1 MTDTNPRAVLGGNM
15 PPDPIE
21 AVTAEFASVIDEAQ
35 NWTDGTPVENEAQM
49 QAVDAV
55 IKEFKTYRT
64 ALTKA
69 GKERTDPLH
78 KVWKAEVAAV
88 KVYTDDA
95 DRIQAALVATVG
107 PFKSKLA
114 AEKAEA
120 ERKAWEETNRLRR
133 EAEAKAAAAN
143 VADLD
148 AQREAAEAKQ
158 AVIEA
163 EKAAKAVAKSAPK
176 GMRTV
181 TKHEV
186 IDLRALVN
194 FIAKTDKDA
203 MAAFA
208 TEYARKHHA
217 DIPNEIV
224 NTYTVKES
232 F

>member
-15 PPDPIE
+15 PPDPLDAAVALYETDREE
-21 AVTAEFASVIDEAQ
+21 AET
-35 NWTDGTPVENEAQM
+35 WLDGKSVENTDQM
-49 QAVDAV
+49 KAVDALTASMKEARKAV
-55 IKEFKTYRT
+55 DDAKESEYRPHKTQCDNIVAKYKPTLEDHDTIIKGLVSIVSMFKT
-64 ALTKA
+64 
-69 GKERTDPLH
+69 
-78 KVWKAEVAAV
+78 
-88 KVYTDDA
+88 
-95 DRIQAALVATVG
+95 
-107 PFKSKLA
+107 
-114 AEKAEA
+114 AEA
-120 ERKAWEETNRLRR
+120 ARVKAATDAAWAEANRLRIAA
-133 EAEAKAAAAN
+133 EEAKSAEN
-143 VADLD
+143 VGDLES
-148 AQREAAEAKQ
+148 ARGSTEAAK

-224 NTYTVKES
+224 NTYTVKEAY
-232 F
+232 